1 MSVLGASF
9 TEKDTGTLSEVFLVI
24 NLDFDR
30 GVDDVRTFFVQFRS
44 MNRVKLSLFFLLE
57 ITFHLQ
63 STVVLLGCT
72 ESISFRQESRS
83 TRPGVVIQESV
94 SMNGLGSKS
103 GGVNELY

>member
-1 MSVLGASF
+1 
-9 TEKDTGTLSEVFLVI
+9 
-24 NLDFDR
+24 
-30 GVDDVRTFFVQFRS
+30 
-44 MNRVKLSLFFLLE
+44 LLE

-94 SMNGLGSKS
+94 SMDGLGSKS